1 MNGLRKRGISKI
13 FAGKDPVA
21 IDLLRKLLIFNPDDR
36 LTVEE
41 VLEHEY
47 LKDFHKISD
56 EITCGKKINLKI
68 DDNDKLSLKV
78 YRDAI
83 YENISDKIKEHS
95 RQSQ

>member
-1 MNGLRKRGISKI
+1 M
-13 FAGKDPVA
+13 AM
-21 IDLLRKLLIFNPDDR
+21 DLLSKLLVFNPDER

-47 LKDFHKISD
+47 LKEFHKIED
-56 EITCGKKINLKI
+56 EINCKTKLDLKI

-83 YENISDKIKEHS
+83 YENISNKIKE
-95 RQSQ
+95 QSKDASKTPPLK